1 MRLRK
6 NIIVLDT
13 ETTGDFKQPLVHDIG
28 YVIIDKDFHILK
40 TVRYLVKNVRDCLWA
55 LNYSEFYR
63 SKSMLYD
70 LEIENGKM
78 SLISKDIGPG
88 IADKALVMQEGYST
102 APESVR
108 AMGFGA
114 GMGLPNA
121 KRHSHNFSL
130 ESEVGKGTVITADY
144 YL

>member
-70 LEIENGKM
+70 LEIENGNVNATHTKD
-78 SLISKDIGPG
+78 SFINGVGKNGDQLISLLEINAIVDEKDN
-88 IADKALVMQEGYST
+88 T
-102 APESVR
+102 
-108 AMGFGA
+108 
-114 GMGLPNA
+114 
-121 KRHSHNFSL
+121 
-130 ESEVGKGTVITADY
+130 
-144 YL
+144 

>member
-1 MRLRK
+1 MSFKKFLCLLLVFVMIFAMASACGK
-6 NIIVLDT
+6 T
-13 ETTGDFKQPLVHDIG
+13 ETDPDPDQDGSQTEVLPPEDEDDDGFVPTGNVNPLTGLCD
-28 YVIIDKDFHILK
+28 
-40 TVRYLVKNVRDCLWA
+40 
-55 LNYSEFYR
+55 
-63 SKSMLYD
+63 
-70 LEIENGKM
+70 
-78 SLISKDIGPG
+78 G

-114 GMGLPNA
+114 GMGLPNV

>member
-1 MRLRK
+1 MVIYREIYKVKR
-6 NIIVLDT
+6 
-13 ETTGDFKQPLVHDIG
+13 GDFATAGEASAKIKSTLKKMGIGPAIIREVAISSYELEANLVIH
-28 YVIIDKDFHILK
+28 
-40 TVRYLVKNVRDCLWA
+40 
-55 LNYSEFYR
+55 
-63 SKSMLYD
+63 SMGGELI
-70 LEIENGKM
+70 LEIEHGKM

-114 GMGLPNA
+114 GMGLPNV